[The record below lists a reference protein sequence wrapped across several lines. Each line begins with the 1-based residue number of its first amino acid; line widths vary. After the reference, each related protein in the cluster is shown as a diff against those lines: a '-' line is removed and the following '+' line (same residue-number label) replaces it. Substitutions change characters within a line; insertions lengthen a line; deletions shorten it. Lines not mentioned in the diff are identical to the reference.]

1 MKFEVGNGHD
11 NFGLS
16 GDYLYFFNGL
26 TEAQELKL
34 LRYFGRKELGKKPV
48 FWEKTPY
55 QGEFKDNVKI
65 YVKKDYEQQEKRD

>member
-16 GDYLYFFNGL
+16 NDYLYFFRGL

-34 LRYFGRKELGKKPV
+34 LRYFGRKEMGKTPT
-48 FWEKTPY
+48 FWERTTY
-55 QGEFKDNVKI
+55 DGEFKDNVKI
-65 YVKKDYEQQEKRD
+65 YLKADYHDQKEK